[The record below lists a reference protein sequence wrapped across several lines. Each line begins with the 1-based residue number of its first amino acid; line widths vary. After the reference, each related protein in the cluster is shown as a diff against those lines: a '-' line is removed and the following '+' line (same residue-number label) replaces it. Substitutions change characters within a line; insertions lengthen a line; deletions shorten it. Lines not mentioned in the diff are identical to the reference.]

1 MARLYEMQEI
11 LMSALVTEMACEALE
26 KQKQVQEAHFDS
38 VYPT

>member
-11 LMSALVTEMACEALE
+11 LSALVTEMACEALE